1 MRTELDEDIEAALI
15 GSLMLDYQL
24 ATQETADFAITPE
37 MFVSGMARSVFETIQ
52 LLAAEKSPID
62 PLAVREKIRLQGG
75 VDDSVTDYL
84 CRVIDNTPT
93 AAHAAYYGQLLRTK
107 HEIRR
112 LRRILRAAD
121 RRLEDEPAD
130 MVQAELMRQ
139 LSQNDADPAKD
150 GITFAEA
157 TDQAVDTFKKA
168 AAGIAGLK
176 TGFAFIDTSGGVQEG
191 ELIIISGK
199 AGSCKTTLARQ
210 ILTHVCSVEKVTSA
224 LITLEMTESQIAAQT
239 LTDQSQTSQR
249 KFMAGVA
256 TEQDW
261 ARLFAAKAKA
271 EMWPLFI
278 TAMARTP
285 NRLSA
290 YVRKVVRRG
299 AKLIVLDYL
308 QAMQP
313 NADMVKCNS
322 EAQTTFASNTVR
334 DLAVNLG
341 VRFIVVCTENR
352 EGDLRYSDA
361 IRYDAWKWFRMI
373 QPEENNDDN
382 PVFHLDVVKN
392 RFGPVPKSVRQLYR
406 VGNRLLTDAEWTE
419 YSKTNKGRKE

>member
-271 EMWPLFI
+271 EKWPLFI
-278 TAMARTP
+278 TAKARTP

>member
-1 MRTELDEDIEAALI
+1 MKTELTEDIEQALI
-15 GSLMLDYQL
+15 GCFVLDFDS
-24 ATQETADFAITPE
+24 AASEAADFSITSE
-37 MFVSGMARSVFETIQ
+37 MFASPTAKTVFETMT
-52 LLAAEKSPID
+52 AMHSEKRPID
-62 PLAVREKIRLQGG
+62 PLTVRERMGNYGDPTITAFLQKA
-75 VDDSVTDYL
+75 
-84 CRVIDNTPT
+84 IENTPT
-93 AAHAAYYGQLLRTK
+93 AAHTAYYAQLVRQK
-107 HEIRR
+107 HETRR
-112 LRRILRAAD
+112 LRGILQTAA
-121 RRLEDEPAD
+121 RRLDEEPAE
-130 MVQAELMRQ
+130 MVQADLMRH
-139 LSQNDADPAKD
+139 LEKNDPDPSKD
-150 GITFAEA
+150 GITFA
-157 TDQAVDTFKKA
+157 QANALAIETFRKA
-168 AAGIAGLK
+168 AAGTAGLK
-176 TGFAFIDTSGGVQEG
+176 TGLAFIDTAGGIQEG

-210 ILTHVCSVEKVTSA
+210 ILSHICGVEKVPSA

-256 TEQDW
+256 NENDW
-261 ARLFAAKAKA
+261 ARLFAAKAIADK
-271 EMWPLFI
+271 WPLDI
-278 TAMARTP
+278 TARARTP
-285 NRLSA
+285 SRLSA

-313 NADMVKCNS
+313 NADMLKMNS

-373 QPEENNDDN
+373 QPPENNDDN
-382 PVFHLDVVKN
+382 PIFHLDMVKN
-392 RFGPVPKSVRQLYR
+392 RFGPVPKGVRPLYR
-406 VGNRLLTDAEWTE
+406 VGNRLLTESEWIEHT
-419 YSKTNKGRKE
+419 KTTKGRRE